1 MSDKIMD
8 EFVQGPWKHNP
19 RSWYYELSLELREK
33 VRQLYLHSSL
43 MNHIICMFEIH
54 DKLSETERLWKII
67 CSLVEMQDEE
77 RKRKAEKFM
86 RELNTSLLI
95 KPT

>member
-1 MSDKIMD
+1 MKKSIQELWEPSQRD
-8 EFVQGPWKHNP
+8 
-19 RSWYYELSLELREK
+19 WYYRLSPELQEK
-33 VRQLYLHSSL
+33 LRQLYLRSSL
-43 MNHIICMFEIH
+43 MSRIIYMFEIH